1 MTAMLRIVI
10 FLLELSLGL
19 GFRKWKAPDSIPIQC
34 GDVKCDIWTQ
44 YCHNMVCRQC
54 NPDVC
59 NQALGP
65 GGRPLQCYF
74 YCTDVKEKMQIIVF
88 KDGTSSTQQTT
99 DRTITT
105 TLEHK
110 TPPENDESRGVTPNT
125 ISMVVI
131 PLVTYVAGIV
141 TVHIFQKCNKKRN
154 RKSSKDKINNQPP
167 QGSHS
172 SISDPKD
179 YVELAI
185 SNKLLGNVDLDT

>member
-74 YCTDVKEKMQIIVF
+74 YCTDVKEKMQII
-88 KDGTSSTQQTT
+88 
-99 DRTITT
+99 
-105 TLEHK
+105 EHK